1 MSSSSNINP
10 SARAALERYKLEA
23 SAELGIN
30 LKTGNKSGIVLHEA
44 GSIGNQM
51 AKKIILTHRTGL
63 Q

>member
-1 MSSSSNINP
+1 MAGSVNP

-30 LKTGNKSGIVLHEA
+30 MKAGNKSSVSSKTGSA
-44 GSIGNQM
+44 GSQM
-51 AKKIILTHRTGL
+51 AKKIIIAHENGL